1 MAGPSSMPSGSKE
14 ELLVTQQLHA
24 VQGTPRWQAS
34 DFVRLRVLGQG
45 KYATTHLVRRQED
58 GVLLCNKQIAL
69 ERFSTGLE
77 RIVDEVKLLML
88 LVDHPH
94 IVQYVCSF
102 VSGGMLNIVTEFA
115 DEGSLQQQLDRRRER
130 QEPMEEADVL
140 DIFVQT
146 LLALEHLHSKQVL
159 HRDLKPGNIFF
170 DRRRMVRLGD
180 FGIARLMGDGLVQTV
195 IGTPLYLPP
204 EVIQGKPYGVS
215 ADVWAMG
222 TVFYE
227 MVALRHPFASD
238 NLAALALAITKVQYE
253 PLSSVVRMRHAL
265 RQASSPELL
274 GSAAEQPTY
283 SAELLALPS
292 TLLQAEPAARPSAA
306 ALLRTP
312 LINTA
317 AQELEGQLVRMG
329 ASARYLHSSLQP
341 AAAAPAAGAAAAP
354 SADQMASPTLGVPAA
369 APAAMAS
376 SSSGATPSE
385 EEAVGE
391 GLARWEAKLAL
402 VLAGEALERL
412 QAEVEALGRHATEER
427 AEAAA
432 REAALRAEA
441 ALLDAEVR
449 ELRAARHRGE
459 ERGADGAAPR
469 AATAPSPPRASPP
482 GGGASPPLAAA
493 SPPGAASPPHRSPVL
508 SPAKPTSPPTAV
520 PSLLQRLLPSSR
532 RHAPDRSL
540 TERAGGGGGG
550 GPAPASAAA
559 ATVAASH
566 RAAEGGGRAPS
577 RDAEARSSATPSD
590 AEARSSATPSPP
602 QIVAT
607 SPRTDGAELG
617 FCARVRRRG

>member
-1 MAGPSSMPSGSKE
+1 MPGGSKE

-215 ADVWAMG
+215 ADVSDAHNIAAR
-222 TVFYE
+222 
-227 MVALRHPFASD
+227 VAINMASSVQ
-238 NLAALALAITKVQYE
+238 ALALEA
-253 PLSSVVRMRHAL
+253 PR
-265 RQASSPELL
+265 SPIVTPC
-274 GSAAEQPTY
+274 SPH
-283 SAELLALPS
+283 SLAD
-292 TLLQAEPAARPSAA
+292 
-306 ALLRTP
+306 TP
-312 LINTA
+312 
-317 AQELEGQLVRMG
+317 
-329 ASARYLHSSLQP
+329 
-341 AAAAPAAGAAAAP
+341 
-354 SADQMASPTLGVPAA
+354 
-369 APAAMAS
+369 S
-376 SSSGATPSE
+376 SSSCASP
-385 EEAVGE
+385 
-391 GLARWEAKLAL
+391 
-402 VLAGEALERL
+402 RL
-412 QAEVEALGRHATEER
+412 SSTRRSRGSKER
-427 AEAAA
+427 A
-432 REAALRAEA
+432 
-441 ALLDAEVR
+441 
-449 ELRAARHRGE
+449 
-459 ERGADGAAPR
+459 
-469 AATAPSPPRASPP
+469 
-482 GGGASPPLAAA
+482 
-493 SPPGAASPPHRSPVL
+493 
-508 SPAKPTSPPTAV
+508 
-520 PSLLQRLLPSSR
+520 
-532 RHAPDRSL
+532 
-540 TERAGGGGGG
+540 
-550 GPAPASAAA
+550 
-559 ATVAASH
+559 
-566 RAAEGGGRAPS
+566 
-577 RDAEARSSATPSD
+577 
-590 AEARSSATPSPP
+590 
-602 QIVAT
+602 
-607 SPRTDGAELG
+607 
-617 FCARVRRRG
+617 